1 MTLDEQRIA
10 ERQNELLKERCKRIE
25 AGTLKTCQPMGLEC
39 APGVPAI
46 ASDECPACGRK
57 MSWFI
62 ARQAWICVREG
73 CQ

>member
-1 MTLDEQRIA
+1 MTHDQ
-10 ERQNELLKERCKRIE
+10 IE
-25 AGTLKTCQPMGLEC
+25 ADRQMALCETRQRMIERGQLASCEPLPNDC

-46 ASDECPACGRK
+46 SSDKCPSCGHR
-57 MSWFI
+57 MSWYP